1 MFCILNLYA
10 ENEKNMLEKMVS
22 IITINYNGF
31 EDTCELIDS
40 LSENETYPYELIVVD
55 NASEIN
61 EAEKLQ
67 DIYPKIRVIRSD
79 RNLGFAG
86 GNNLGYRYASGFY
99 ILYMNND
106 MIVKAPFL
114 KSLIDRLDDSCVG
127 LVSPKIKYSYAPD
140 IIQYAGY
147 TAMTSITIR
156 NQLIGMGEKDM
167 GQYNQARKTA
177 FAHGAC
183 MLTTKTIIEKVGKM
197 TEVYFLFYEEL
208 DWSLQ
213 VRQYEPA
220 ATVFHKESMTIKR
233 GTPMR
238 CYYLTRSRLLFARR
252 NNRWMLGL
260 ISCLYQL
267 ILVLPKN
274 VLYYSLHLKWQ
285 MVTAVWRGTI
295 HGILDKYF

>member
-1 MFCILNLYA
+1 
-10 ENEKNMLEKMVS
+10 MLEKMVS

-114 KSLIDRLDDSCVG
+114 KSLIDRLGDSCVG

-183 MLTTKTIIEKVGKM
+183 MLTTRTVIEKVGKM

-213 VRQYEPA
+213 VCQSGYSVWYEPA
-220 ATVFHKESMTIKR
+220 STVFHKESMTIKR
-233 GTPMR
+233 GTPIR
-238 CYYLTRSRLLFARR
+238 CYYLTRSRLLFTRR
-252 NNRWMLGL
+252 NTSGIQRFLAY
-260 ISCLYQL
+260 SYQL
-267 ILVLPKN
+267 LFALPKN
-274 VLYYSLHLKWQ
+274 IVSYVLCGERKMAFAFGRGVWHGLFDVLK
-285 MVTAVWRGTI
+285 
-295 HGILDKYF
+295 